1 MRTLSSRWVCHEQD
15 VFSTCSRR
23 VRMKHGTFAAL
34 KDALIIR
41 RKEKG
46 AAGVME
52 RMANFDQLLCTN
64 KRARNL
70 PLLKTTTQSA
80 CFAIYYRFDET
91 TRGSSHASPQN
102 RNPQE
107 ESTAF
112 GSEYDETTATLPP
125 TPNQRNLFF

>member
-80 CFAIYYRFDET
+80 CFAIIALMR
-91 TRGSSHASPQN
+91 Q
-102 RNPQE
+102 QE
-107 ESTAF
+107 EVVTHPRK
-112 GSEYDETTATLPP
+112 TVILK
-125 TPNQRNLFF
+125 RNLLHLDQSTMRLLQLYL